1 MQQKTCVPVDC
12 YDNVLITEER
22 SPLEQGSGHKRKYYA
37 PGVGNVRVGAVGDAE
52 ALVLAEVSHLSPDD
66 LAKVRQEALKLEKTA
81 YEISAIYSQTS
92 PTVLTTEP
100 QPEPPSPEPP
110 QPTTTRPSIEIANA
124 PIGGDD
130 GEGPRGCAKVNWLG
144 TKPIPD
150 GITIKLE
157 SIRLDSK
164 GIFKLD
170 QDSCS
175 GKAPSCAGLEWK
187 GGNPHACYVGAKQ
200 VAFVDT
206 NKEDVEVHVIAAV
219 TVTCKRQADCDSL
232 AADPKNSDGSSV
244 GFTPGANFG
253 KPSEEQSEPPSDEQS
268 EPPSDEQS
276 EPPSDEKSEPPSDEK
291 SEAKSESL
299 SNG

>member
-1 MQQKTCVPVDC
+1 M
-12 YDNVLITEER
+12 
-22 SPLEQGSGHKRKYYA
+22 
-37 PGVGNVRVGAVGDAE
+37 
-52 ALVLAEVSHLSPDD
+52 
-66 LAKVRQEALKLEKTA
+66 
-81 YEISAIYSQTS
+81 
-92 PTVLTTEP
+92 
-100 QPEPPSPEPP
+100 
-110 QPTTTRPSIEIANA
+110 
-124 PIGGDD
+124 
-130 GEGPRGCAKVNWLG
+130 G

-206 NKEDVEVHVIAAV
+206 KEDVEVHVIAAV
-219 TVTCKRQADCDSL
+219 TVTCKHQADCDSL

-253 KPSEEQSEPPSDEQS
+253 KPSEKQSEPPSEQ
-268 EPPSDEQS
+268 QT